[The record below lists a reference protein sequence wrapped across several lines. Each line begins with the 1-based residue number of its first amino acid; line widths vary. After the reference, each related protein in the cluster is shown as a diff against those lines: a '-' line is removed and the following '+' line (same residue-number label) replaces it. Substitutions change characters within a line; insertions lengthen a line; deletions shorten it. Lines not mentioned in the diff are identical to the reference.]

1 MFTTKR
7 EHVIQK
13 CNEKQKGENKCIEK
27 RIEKYVQL
35 KILKK
40 TNSYCL
46 HVTQKHR
53 NAAQKMCLKS
63 RVFVFIY

>member
-40 TNSYCL
+40 
-46 HVTQKHR
+46 KP
-53 NAAQKMCLKS
+53 K
-63 RVFVFIY
+63 